1 MWLGKTLKR
10 ISAKESLSLHEWK
23 QYKPRFDEEC
33 SQFLDR
39 RKQGKMQWLQ
49 NPNQSNADNLNNVRR
64 ETSRHSRKKEGI
76 SES

>member
-10 ISAKESLSLHEWK
+10 ISAKESLSLYEWK
-23 QYKPRFDEEC
+23 QYKPRFDEEF

-49 NPNQSNADNLNNVRR
+49 DPHQSNADNLNNVRC
-64 ETSRHSRKKEGI
+64 ETSRHSRAKRRNI
-76 SES
+76 